1 MTNLQTIL
9 YKVKLLAVQGNTNL
23 PVSSIHID
31 SREVQAG
38 SVFVAIKGVAT
49 DGHQFIETAIQK
61 GAIPCYHT

>member
-23 PVSSIHID
+23 PVGSIHID

-38 SVFVAIKGVAT
+38 SVFVAIQRCRNRWT
-49 DGHQFIETAIQK
+49 SI
-61 GAIPCYHT
+61 Y